1 MTRAQINSIST
12 EGKEMC
18 KAIMSDPNCWI
29 FIDEQKEQHIAAQK
43 TEKAKAKIEKMD
55 RYEFLIE
62 FLVKPEYRNEK
73 TTSLHSIKE
82 PFIKDSTGWEVP
94 VEEVVN
100 RKEFTERFPCNS
112 RGYDSGRMVEEF
124 EGLEEIQKEIEENTT
139 PRQRKIL
146 YSSLV
151 DGATNEMIAKEL
163 GTNAASIAQQKSK
176 LLRKLR
182 KNKALRLYF
191 QALKGKSCGGTK

>member
-94 VEEVVN
+94 VEEAVN

-182 KNKALRLYF
+182 KNKTLRLYF
-191 QALKGKSCGGTK
+191 QALKGKSCGGTE